1 MKNATSYNCAG
12 DDELLNISFSLYHG
26 DELLFSCAEQKHW
39 WANGFKLIRHP
50 CEAKDLTLTFTA
62 EMKDENMLQAFCGA
76 LERNLWHDVT
86 YSTDG
91 LKVSVTW

>member
-1 MKNATSYNCAG
+1 M
-12 DDELLNISFSLYHG
+12 
-26 DELLFSCAEQKHW
+26 
-39 WANGFKLIRHP
+39 RHP
-50 CEAKDLTLTFTA
+50 CEAKDLTLTFTV
-62 EMKDENMLQAFCGA
+62 EMKDEEMLRAFCDA